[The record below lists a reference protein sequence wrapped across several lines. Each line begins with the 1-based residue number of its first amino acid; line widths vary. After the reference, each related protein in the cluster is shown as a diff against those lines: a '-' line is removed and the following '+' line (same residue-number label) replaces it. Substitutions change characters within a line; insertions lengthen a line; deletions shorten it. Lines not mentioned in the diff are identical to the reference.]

1 MIMSLKQKEINFK
14 PSIKL
19 NHNTVTKK
27 TYGQVCIVF
36 VELAKIAAKQQN
48 TTRTK
53 TICYLTKICYAKHPF
68 KS

>member
-27 TYGQVCIVF
+27 PYGQVCIVF
-36 VELAKIAAKQQN
+36 VELAKWQ
-48 TTRTK
+48 
-53 TICYLTKICYAKHPF
+53 KILHILQRKN
-68 KS
+68 S

>member
-27 TYGQVCIVF
+27 PYGQVCIVF
-36 VELAKIAAKQQN
+36 VELAKIAANFTHFAKKKQLN
-48 TTRTK
+48 YCLK
-53 TICYLTKICYAKHPF
+53 T
-68 KS
+68 

>member
-27 TYGQVCIVF
+27 PYGQVCIVF
-36 VELAKIAAKQQN
+36 VELAKIAAN
-48 TTRTK
+48 FTHF
-53 TICYLTKICYAKHPF
+53 AK
-68 KS
+68 KK